1 MQRYSVIG
9 IGRLQEN
16 SQRNLKRKEIESGG
30 LRRSLPA
37 ITKSILVCKRKNRLL
52 VSNLFRTLCKFY
64 ISKIIENA
72 TNFYCK
78 QTFRF
83 YQNSQQ
89 EIITLLYTYR
99 GFSQLDPE
107 RHQQVT

>member
-1 MQRYSVIG
+1 MQT
-9 IGRLQEN
+9 
-16 SQRNLKRKEIESGG
+16 
-30 LRRSLPA
+30 PM
-37 ITKSILVCKRKNRLL
+37 
-52 VSNLFRTLCKFY
+52 
-64 ISKIIENA
+64 SKIVGFKFISYSMQILHFQDNRKC
-72 TNFYCK
+72 NKDFYCK